1 MLRPDAGGAAPPRPA
16 AARWRLGARAR
27 RAVLI
32 VHIVSA
38 GSWFGIDVAMAVVIG
53 AVMVAADPLTA
64 ASGLRTLE
72 IITVW
77 PLLSAGLVCL
87 LSGVVLGLGSKW
99 GVVRYWWV
107 AVKLALNLV
116 LTALVLVAL
125 RPEVTHLAE
134 QARRSLSG
142 VPVSFDLSN
151 LFYPPTVSPTLLLV
165 AFTLS
170 VVKPWGRIRRRPPE
184 PRVRPTVSW

>member
-1 MLRPDAGGAAPPRPA
+1 
-16 AARWRLGARAR
+16 
-27 RAVLI
+27 VLI

-38 GSWFGIDVAMAVVIG
+38 GSWFGIDVAMAVVI
-53 AVMVAADPLTA
+53 ATVMVTEDPLIA
-64 ASGLRTLE
+64 ASGLRMLE

-87 LSGVVLGLGSKW
+87 LSGIVLGLGSKW

-107 AVKLALNLV
+107 TVKLVLNLV
-116 LTALVLVAL
+116 LSALVLVAL
-125 RPEVTHLAE
+125 RPEVSHLAD
-134 QARRSLSG
+134 QARMALRG
-142 VPVSFDLSN
+142 EPVSFDLSN

-170 VVKPWGRIRRRPPE
+170 VVKPWGRIRRRAPE
-184 PRVRPTVSW
+184 RPAGHTVDRWLR